1 MEQSYFNKLSH
12 EFESDVV
19 NWNTVSRLISGLG
32 DAINEKSCEDDT
44 QLSALY
50 PECDLKRHGD
60 RLVKLTKLFLDNGY
74 DVNGNDGFN
83 GGICLHGLCWADY
96 CGDILEAAE
105 MLLDT
110 GADPD
115 FNWESDE
122 NDGVLSSI
130 NFKLS
135 YWTEGYYSQ
144 ANLFE
149 AYRRMIA
156 AAQGGHDYH
165 EIRSYDSCV
174 GKRITRIEKIAF
186 SEEAARY
193 NAGAVENYKDAL
205 IVWCG
210 SIPLVINQQVEL
222 FVDPH
227 FTADAIVAAD
237 VSGSF
242 PSAIGATIKSFT
254 FIDSSMTG
262 LNLSNGKVLLIG
274 GRRSSST
281 ASDYFCS
288 VAIVTKESRSTLQPG
303 PDALRLYVRSGYV
316 YSSTCDSFNER
327 SVFIISERNTYVLY
341 PSERVDGKYVIGCQ
355 RIPKSWRSE
364 LKRTVEFN
372 PMYYETAIR
381 GTLGEVTVM
390 EFSCGSKWL
399 YLLSEDNNVIDLVL
413 RSVRITDFSV
423 SHCILEKS
431 EFINFVVDKP
441 KLRYIE

>member
-19 NWNTVSRLISGLG
+19 NWNTVSRFISGLG
-32 DAINEKSCEDDT
+32 DAINEKFGEDDT
-44 QLSALY
+44 LLSALS

-60 RLVKLTKLFLDNGY
+60 RLAKLTKLFLDNGY

-96 CGDILEAAE
+96 RGDILEAAE
-105 MLLDT
+105 MLLDA

-115 FNWESDE
+115 FSWESYE

-165 EIRSYDSCV
+165 GIRSYDCCL

-227 FTADAIVAAD
+227 FSADAVAAAD

-242 PSAIGATIKSFT
+242 PSAIGATIKNFT

-262 LNLSNGKVLLIG
+262 LDLSNGRVLLIG
-274 GRRSSST
+274 GRRSSSNS
-281 ASDYFCS
+281 SDYFCS
-288 VAIVTKESRSTLQPG
+288 VTIVAKERRPTLQPG
-303 PDALRLYVRSGYV
+303 PDALRLYVRSGHV
-316 YSSTCDSFNER
+316 YSSTCDSFDER
-327 SVFIISERNTYVLY
+327 SIFIISKSNTYVLY
-341 PSERVDGKYVIGCQ
+341 PSELVDGGHVIGCQ
-355 RIPKSWRSE
+355 EIPKSWRTE
-364 LKRTVEFN
+364 LKRAVELN
-372 PMYYETAIR
+372 PMYYNTAICDA
-381 GTLGEVTVM
+381 LGEMTGM
-390 EFSCGSKWL
+390 EFSCGGKWL

-423 SHCILEKS
+423 SHCILENS
-431 EFINFVVDKP
+431 N
-441 KLRYIE
+441 L